1 MPDLSGDR
9 PLIEWNTFSIV
20 GRCERTGM
28 LGVGIA
34 THAYAVGSRCPFVR
48 ARLGAV
54 ATQAITDPRLGPSA
68 LHLLETGYSAHQA
81 LEVLVASDHHRAHHQ
96 IGIVDRDGN
105 SAARTGEANK
115 DWAGHLT
122 GKNFV
127 AMGNYLTSSRTAEAI
142 AASFES
148 SGELEL
154 DERLLRAIEAGRDAG
169 GQRNGQR
176 SAALIVH
183 HREVYSW
190 VDLRVDASAEPIAE
204 LRRIHGLFSPLR
216 EHFTR
221 RAVDPTLPAI
231 PDA

>member
-1 MPDLSGDR
+1 MV
-9 PLIEWNTFSIV
+9 EFNTFTIV

-34 THAYAVGSRCPFVR
+34 THAYAVGARCPFVR
-48 ARLGAV
+48 AGLGAV
-54 ATQAITDPRLGPSA
+54 ATQATTDPRLGRFA
-68 LHLLETGYSAHQA
+68 LNLLETGYSAEKA
-81 LEVLVASDHHRAHHQ
+81 LELVAASDRYPAYHQ
-96 IGIVDRDGN
+96 IGIIDRDGN
-105 SAARTGEANK
+105 SAACTGASNK
-115 DWAGHLT
+115 DWAGHKT

-127 AMGNYLTSSRTAEAI
+127 AMGNYLTSSRTVEAI
-142 AASFES
+142 ATSFES
-148 SGELEL
+148 TGGLEL

-183 HREVYSW
+183 YREVYSW

-204 LRRIHGLFSPLR
+204 LRRIHGLFSPLK

-221 RAVDPTLPAI
+221 RAVDPTLPPV